1 MGHTERIQ
9 AIAQTLF
16 GAQSAHHREF
26 MAAGYHLAPEIP
38 DKKLVGACEAYAR
51 LDFRE
56 EAPLL
61 LMDDTVFGSGK
72 RGFVITTRAFHF
84 NITNPVDGYSDH
96 RGKLGLEV
104 IREFRLIGDAIYV
117 NGQKL
122 GSFHHPPEG
131 VVRGLETFFEQ
142 VRGEAAA
149 PPAPAVDA
157 ARATTRE
164 EVLETLR
171 GLKALAEDGVI
182 TEAEFAAKKRD
193 LLDRL

>member
-1 MGHTERIQ
+1 MTVTAAERIQ
-9 AIAQTLF
+9 AIAETLF
-16 GAQSAHHREF
+16 GPQSAHHREF
-26 MAAGYHLAPEIP
+26 LTAGYHLAPEIP

-84 NITNPVDGYSDH
+84 NLTNPVDGFSDH
-96 RGKLGLEV
+96 RGRLALDA
-104 IREFRLIGDAIYV
+104 IAEFRLIGDAIFV

-131 VVRGLETFFEQ
+131 VVRGLEAFFAQ
-142 VRGEAAA
+142 VRGEVV
-149 PPAPAVDA
+149 PPPPRDP
-157 ARATTRE
+157 ARATTRDE
-164 EVLETLR
+164 ILATLR
-171 GLKALAEDGVI
+171 ALKALTEDGVL
-182 TEAEFAAKKRD
+182 TEAEFAAKKRE